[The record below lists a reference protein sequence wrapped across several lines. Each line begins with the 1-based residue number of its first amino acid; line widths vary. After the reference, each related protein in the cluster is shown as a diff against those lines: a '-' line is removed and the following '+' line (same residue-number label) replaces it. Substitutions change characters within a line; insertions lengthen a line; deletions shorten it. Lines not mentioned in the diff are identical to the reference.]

1 MELRARIGDRDE
13 AISRPVRAEGLDG
26 LLEEV
31 GLEDVGLQCGPRFAR
46 DDEQRPGHVQP
57 PLRVAD
63 LGRVGR
69 IEHVQRRVPVDEAEG
84 LLQDLR
90 AEARAPHPQ
99 QQRMGE
105 LLGLRFF
112 SEAFQLCRV
121 LELLFRRAQP
131 PQPARFVR
139 SRPQRRVPCPEPPH
153 TILGLPLL
161 DRGAELGQK
170 IDGKAVALP
179 VDPGRIDRP
188 AAAVHGGEQLVE
200 RLDELP
206 HAVLEELVGHL
217 LHRDAGAGEGL
228 HRVGGGLDVLLEART
243 DPPMVTESIEGGGGD
258 RVDRVASDQLLDVED
273 VAVARVLRARARP
286 EQPLG
291 LGSPAGEGLP
301 ARCLEDLPVA
311 LIDELRVGDG
321 DPAEE
326 PLQQDALRRG
336 GGLEAPR
343 HDLVD
348 RGVDPADEEAGHAR
362 HPAQIGAPRG
372 AGLQALDVGLGHLL
386 VDLLGEEEGHVDVDP
401 LADELADGR
410 DPLGRGRDLDHGVV
424 PADRLPEPPGL
435 LQGPVDIVREMG
447 RHLEADVA
455 VAPRCPLVDRP
466 QQVGGILDIADRQG
480 LVSRFRVPAGP
491 PVQLLQLPRVV
502 IAAGDGLLEDGGV
515 GRHPFEPVFL
525 DQPFQLPLRDQAPPD
540 VVQPYGLAVPAEGE
554 QRVERC
560 LLVRVGGS
568 RRIHRASTSD
578 TRFSCL
584 DGVRRVYSS
593 SSIAMNDSIVRY
605 TTSSRRT
612 RGERWR

>member
-1 MELRARIGDRDE
+1 
-13 AISRPVRAEGLDG
+13 
-26 LLEEV
+26 
-31 GLEDVGLQCGPRFAR
+31 
-46 DDEQRPGHVQP
+46 
-57 PLRVAD
+57 
-63 LGRVGR
+63 
-69 IEHVQRRVPVDEAEG
+69 
-84 LLQDLR
+84 
-90 AEARAPHPQ
+90 
-99 QQRMGE
+99 MGE
-105 LLGLRFF
+105 LLGLRFLG
-112 SEAFQLCRV
+112 EASQLRRV
-121 LELLFRRAQP
+121 LDQLFRRAQP

-139 SRPQRRVPCPEPPH
+139 SGPQGRVPRPEPPH
-153 TILGLPLL
+153 SVFGLPLL
-161 DRGAELGQK
+161 GHGAELGQK
-170 IDGKAVALP
+170 IDGEAVALP
-179 VDPGRIDRP
+179 VDPGHIDRP

-258 RVDRVASDQLLDVED
+258 RVDRVGSDQLLDVED

-291 LGSPAGEGLP
+291 LGSPAG
-301 ARCLEDLPVA
+301 
-311 LIDELRVGDG
+311 ELRVGDG

-372 AGLQALDVGLGHLL
+372 AGLQALDIGLGHLL

-410 DPLGRGRDLDHGVV
+410 DPPGRGRDLDHGVV

-480 LVSRFRVPAGP
+480 LVGRFRVPAGP
-491 PVQLLQLPRVV
+491 PVQPLQLPRVV

-540 VVQPYGLAVPAEGE
+540 VVQPYGLAVPSEGE
-554 QRVERC
+554 QRVEGC
-560 LLVRVGGS
+560 LLLRVGGS